1 MITNLSNLMAD
12 VSRLERQF
20 SRLVKRLDYYNMNE
34 KAIDLNHKEMV
45 LVEYPNFEKDLAQA
59 AELQNEI
66 SRLRG
71 IIYEK
76 NNSYILSTGKSIQ
89 ASIADLTSK
98 RTLLSLYDDLLE
110 KSPSKERVTEVNN
123 SYYLSKELA
132 FNKDN
137 LQEKREI
144 LENEISQMEFEI
156 SKFNSETFE
165 V

>member
-98 RTLLSLYDDLLE
+98 RTLFLYMMI
-110 KSPSKERVTEVNN
+110 
-123 SYYLSKELA
+123 YLKKVLQKKELQ
-132 FNKDN
+132 K
-137 LQEKREI
+137 
-144 LENEISQMEFEI
+144 
-156 SKFNSETFE
+156 
-165 V
+165 